1 MFVQPS
7 CVHDSAYCMM
17 EFEAALHQWIKKKR
31 TRRVIVLMALD
42 NHTDIYDNDASDTAA
57 LRHYLRQYTYI
68 DYRANDWLDRL
79 LYALPQHGMNRQR
92 EREDDQ
98 ELLIVDD
105 A

>member
-1 MFVQPS
+1 
-7 CVHDSAYCMM
+7 
-17 EFEAALHQWIKKKR
+17 
-31 TRRVIVLMALD
+31 MALD
-42 NHTDIYDNDASDTAA
+42 NPTDLYNNDATDTAA

-68 DYRANDWLDRL
+68 DYKANDWLDRL

-98 ELLIVDD
+98 ELLAIND